1 MIHTYIYIYYPISI
15 IYIYIYMN
23 DSSCKMINLSILAM
37 GLSTNKVPIAEA
49 VGHLKL
55 IHLAWNTGHSGE
67 AQMSPAW

>member
-1 MIHTYIYIYYPISI
+1 
-15 IYIYIYMN
+15 MN

-55 IHLAWNTGHSGE
+55 IHLA
-67 AQMSPAW
+67 